1 MRHLPTAA
9 LIASLAAPALAEEC
23 RLALVLAMDVS
34 RSVDAADFALQT
46 EGLASALE
54 SDAVQSA
61 IFGAAG
67 DVALAA
73 FQWSGERH
81 QEMLADW
88 VLVRRPEDLAAIA
101 SAIRAARAPEVKQLT
116 ALGAALGFAVDLL
129 ETAPDCR
136 RRVID
141 MAGDGQNNAGPGPD
155 LVAGRRGLEGITVN
169 ALAIGEHEQGL
180 VTYFATRLIHGPG
193 AFVEVA
199 ERHSDFPR
207 AIRRKLLRE
216 LTEELS
222 ALPRQA
228 VAQPG

>member
-9 LIASLAAPALAEEC
+9 LIASLAAPALAEDC

-34 RSVDAADFALQT
+34 RSVDAADFVLQT

-67 DVALAA
+67 DVALTV

-81 QEMLADW
+81 QERLVDW
-88 VLVRRPEDLAAIA
+88 TLVRRPRTLPAIA
-101 SAIRAARAPEVKQLT
+101 AAIRAAQAPEVKQLT
-116 ALGAALGFAVDLL
+116 ALGAALAHGAGLIAQ
-129 ETAPDCR
+129 APDCR

-141 MAGDGQNNAGPGPD
+141 MAGDGQNNSGPD
-155 LVAGRRGLEGITVN
+155 PLVVRQSDALQGITVN
-169 ALAIGEHEQGL
+169 ALAIGDHEMGL
-180 VTYFATRLIHGPG
+180 VAYFEGHLIQGPG

-199 ERHSDFPR
+199 QRHTDFPR
-207 AIRRKLLRE
+207 AIRRKLVRE
-216 LTEELS
+216 LTDELS
-222 ALPRQA
+222 LTLRPRRRS
-228 VAQPG
+228 